1 MQDREYV
8 ERFKIDKNCTSVCR
22 KAIQE
27 VFRGD
32 MRGEISFEAVKLIN
46 HLVKSRKHNVRTDV
60 VDVLLSLRSVTALID
75 LCCFLI
81 SCF

>member
-1 MQDREYV
+1 L
-8 ERFKIDKNCTSVCR
+8 NLCLR

-60 VDVLLSLRSVTALID
+60 VDVLLSLRSDSAFID
-75 LCCFLI
+75 L
-81 SCF
+81 